1 MLCGYISIWSLFL
14 LEFAF
19 KHVCDVIINLRQD
32 LAMGHYELIINQAQL
47 LKLQIFQL
55 SGNKGGSQKAVVKR
69 QWSNGSS
76 QKAAFKRWQ

>member
-1 MLCGYISIWSLFL
+1 M

-32 LAMGHYELIINQAQL
+32 LAMGHYELIMNQAQL

-69 QWSNGSS
+69 QRLKGGSE
-76 QKAAFKRWQ
+76 KLVVKRWW

>member
-32 LAMGHYELIINQAQL
+32 LAMGHYELIMNQAQM

-55 SGNKGGSQKAVVKR
+55 TANKGSGQMVAVKR
-69 QWSNGSS
+69 QS
-76 QKAAFKRWQ
+76 